1 MPQYEQPMST
11 YGYAALPQPPTSGFS
26 FGASSSHQQFSSQY
40 GPCSSQASLLTDSF
54 GAPLTSQQ
62 YSQSSVTF
70 LQQANIDEASSLF
83 SSSMTEQKIWPSN
96 DQDIVRHL
104 INLQKFDGLWNLT
117 DDDIQNLCHKP
128 LKSFH
133 SIITNDSIIL
143 TTVIVIII

>member
-70 LQQANIDEASSLF
+70 SKQAPLFDSWSSNISRETGDYGRFSFVNTNIDEASSLF
-83 SSSMTEQKIWPSN
+83 PSSITEQKTWPSN

-117 DDDIQNLCHKP
+117 DDDI
-128 LKSFH
+128 
-133 SIITNDSIIL
+133 
-143 TTVIVIII
+143 